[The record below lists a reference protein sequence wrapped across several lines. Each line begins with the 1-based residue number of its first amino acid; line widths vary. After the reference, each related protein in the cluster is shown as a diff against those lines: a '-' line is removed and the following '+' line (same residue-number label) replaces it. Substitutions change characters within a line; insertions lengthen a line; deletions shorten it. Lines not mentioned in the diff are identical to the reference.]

1 MTVHTPKWLL
11 IALCIG
17 AACVGLYVSWAQ
29 EFIAIDRCLDDG
41 GNRHARHTDLT
52 PAGHFQPI

>member
-1 MTVHTPKWLL
+1 MPKWVL

-17 AACVGLYVSWAQ
+17 AACVGLYVSWAH

-41 GNRHARHTDLT
+41 GRYEERSQTCDKTGTDR
-52 PAGHFQPI
+52 P

>member
-41 GNRHARHTDLT
+41 GRYEERSQTCDKTGTDR
-52 PAGHFQPI
+52 P